1 MYDVNKIREDFPILS
16 RTVYG
21 KPLVYLDNGAT
32 TQKPRCVV
40 DAMVEEYY
48 SVNANVHRGVHF
60 LSQQATNLHE
70 ASRETVRRF
79 INAGSTN
86 EIVFTRGTTE
96 SINLVASSFVE
107 SQMKEGDEVI
117 VSVMEHHS
125 NIVSWQLQA
134 MRKGIVL
141 KVIPMNDRG
150 ELLLDEYEKLF
161 SPRTRLVSVAH
172 VSNVLGTINPV
183 KQIIEMAH
191 AHQVPVLIDGAQGI
205 PHMPVDVQ
213 DLDADFYV
221 FSGHKI
227 YGPTGVGVL
236 YGKENWLDKLPPY
249 QGGGEMIQNV
259 SFEKTT
265 FNQLPFKFEAGTP
278 DYIGTTALAKALDYV
293 SAIGMDQ
300 IAAYEHELTVYAMQ
314 RLKEIPNMRI
324 FGEAVHKGGVISF
337 LVGNIHH
344 FDMGTLLD
352 RLGIAVRTGHHCAE
366 PLMRRLGI
374 EGTVRAS
381 FGIYNTKEE
390 VDALVAGIE
399 RVSRMF
405 TSYKKDSSGSS
416 FSYFRSC
423 LFLCHPHDCCLMCIT
438 VAAAGAASV
447 ADGKAV
453 ISLIRNLLGG
463 K

>member
-1 MYDVNKIREDFPILS
+1 MNAGMYDVNKIRNDFPILS

-40 DAMVEEYY
+40 DAMVDEYY

-70 ASRETVRRF
+70 VSRETVRKF
-79 INAGSTN
+79 INAGKTS
-86 EIVFTRGTTE
+86 EVVFTRGTTE
-96 SINLVASSFVE
+96 SINLVASSFVD
-107 SQMKEGDEVI
+107 SQMQDGDEVI
-117 VSVMEHHS
+117 ISVMEHHS

-134 MRKGIVL
+134 ARKGIKL
-141 KVIPMNDRG
+141 RVIPMNDRG

-161 SPRTRLVSVAH
+161 STRTKLVSVAH

-183 KQIIEMAH
+183 KKIIEIAH
-191 AHQVPVLIDGAQGI
+191 AHQVPVLIDGAQGV
-205 PHMPVDVQ
+205 PHMKVDVQ

-236 YGKENWLDKLPPY
+236 YGKEDWLDRLPPY

-259 SFEKTT
+259 TFEKTT
-265 FNQLPFKFEAGTP
+265 FNELPFKFEAGTP
-278 DYIGTTALAKALDYV
+278 DYVGTTALATALDYV
-293 SAIGMDQ
+293 SELGLDN
-300 IAAYEHELTVYAMQ
+300 IAAYELELTVYAME
-314 RLKEIPNMRI
+314 RLKEIPGMRI
-324 FGEAVHKGGVISF
+324 FGEAEQKGGVISF

-374 EGTVRAS
+374 EGTVRAT
-381 FGIYNTKEE
+381 FGIYTTKEE
-390 VDALVAGIE
+390 IDALVAGIA

-405 TSYKKDSSGSS
+405 
-416 FSYFRSC
+416 
-423 LFLCHPHDCCLMCIT
+423 
-438 VAAAGAASV
+438 
-447 ADGKAV
+447 
-453 ISLIRNLLGG
+453 
-463 K
+463 